1 MTWHLILR
9 SLFTLRPGPW
19 RWSRGV
25 TAALGMGLP
34 LLLFTLA
41 GHQALGLMTL
51 LGGFTVLYGDRLR
64 WGERLKA
71 LPVVG
76 LGFVL
81 ASTLGVLCSAH
92 GWLLAICLALV
103 AALAC
108 AISFGIRLG
117 APGPMQ
123 FVLVAGISGHMAA
136 SVTTPNGFTLSELRI
151 PAMVAVGAAIAYLT
165 VISPLL
171 LPRLRHADGPAASLQ
186 KLFPRIPFDREVS
199 IITIRVIA
207 AVTLAGVASLP
218 LGVHRAYWVVLV
230 AGVILQAS
238 HVLQVSV
245 LRSFHRVLGTLL
257 GLGIFWLIMQ
267 IQPSGLWLVLV
278 VSLLQFATEVVV
290 ARNYAFGLL
299 FITPMA
305 LIIAAAGQ
313 ESSPRVVVSDRI
325 IDTLLGIAIAM
336 TVLLVDWW
344 VRSRR
349 IST

>member
-1 MTWHLILR
+1 M
-9 SLFTLRPGPW
+9 
-19 RWSRGV
+19 
-25 TAALGMGLP
+25 AALGMGLP
-34 LLLFTLA
+34 LALFTLT
-41 GHQALGLMTL
+41 GHQKLGLIAL
-51 LGGFTVLYGDRLR
+51 LGGFTVLYCDQLRL
-64 WGERLKA
+64 GERLKA
-71 LPVVG
+71 LPFVG

-81 ASTLGVLCSAH
+81 ASTLGVVCSVN
-92 GWLLAICLALV
+92 GWLMAICLALV

-136 SVTTPNGFTLSELRI
+136 SGPDPNGFTPNELQI
-151 PAMVAVGAAIAYLT
+151 PAMVAVGAAIAYLV

-171 LPRLRHADGPAASLQ
+171 LPRLRRADGLAATLHS
-186 KLFPRIPFDREVS
+186 LFPRIPFDREVA

-207 AVTLAGVASLP
+207 AVAIAGMASLP
-218 LGVHRAYWVVLV
+218 LGVHRDYWVVLV

-238 HVLQVSV
+238 QVMQVSV
-245 LRSFHRVLGTLL
+245 LRAFHRVLGTLL
-257 GLGIFWLIMQ
+257 GLGIFWLIVQ

-278 VSLLQFATEVVV
+278 VVMLQFATEVVV
-290 ARNYAFGLL
+290 TRNYAFGLL

-305 LIIAAAGQ
+305 LIIAATGQ
-313 ESSPRVVVSDRI
+313 ESAPLIVVSDRI

-336 TVLLVDWW
+336 ALLLVDWW

-349 IST
+349 TSTS